1 MLGTVDGLANSRC
14 RLSDGADCWQVQV
27 VDFKERA
34 TGKDYIQIVISV
46 ESESQKPI
54 LLGRKGSALKQ
65 LATAARIDIEDF
77 LGPLPPCGTLWFA
90 VLIARAMCPWL
101 DWILSAQCRRSSA
114 TSASLQF

>member
-1 MLGTVDGLANSRC
+1 VVGPVASVDGVCTRAQLFWPAVVPDYGSKC
-14 RLSDGADCWQVQV
+14 AVCEQVQV
-27 VDFKERA
+27 VDFKERP

-77 LGPLPPCGTLWFA
+77 LGPPPPCGA
-90 VLIARAMCPWL
+90 P
-101 DWILSAQCRRSSA
+101 
-114 TSASLQF
+114 

>member
-1 MLGTVDGLANSRC
+1 MERVC
-14 RLSDGADCWQVQV
+14 EQVQV
-27 VDFKERA
+27 VDFKERP

-77 LGPLPPCGTLWFA
+77 LGPPPPCGAPWFA
-90 VLIARAMCPWL
+90 MMLITVAMCP
-101 DWILSAQCRRSSA
+101 
-114 TSASLQF
+114 